1 MKTNMGTTDKVIRIF
16 AAVILVILIFSQV
29 ITGTAAIVAGILSGV
44 FLLTSLIG
52 FCPLYT
58 LIGINTCKTKH
69 HR

>member
-1 MKTNMGTTDKVIRIF
+1 MKTNMGTTDKIIRIF
-16 AAVILVILIFSQV
+16 VAIILAILIFSQV
-29 ITGTAAIVAGILSGV
+29 ITGTAAIITSILSGV

-52 FCPLYT
+52 FCPLYA

>member
-1 MKTNMGTTDKVIRIF
+1 MKTNMGTTDKVIRIS
-16 AAVILVILIFSQV
+16 AAIILVVLIFSQV
-29 ITGTAAIVAGILSGV
+29 ITGTAAIITGILSGV

-58 LIGINTCKTKH
+58 LIGINTCKTTH

>member
-1 MKTNMGTTDKVIRIF
+1 MKTNMGTTDKVTRIF
-16 AAVILVILIFSQV
+16 AAVILVVLIFSQV

-52 FCPLYT
+52 FCPFYT